1 MTYCPAGALHD
12 AIPAVYESDKKP
24 NKKKDAPPIIQAD
37 GFDVPE
43 SLCWK
48 WFEDLAKA
56 CELLDTG
63 MDFGDPPNDPLDPRR
78 GQQFIVHRDLKPMN
92 VFLDLP
98 SGKDNHWPA
107 YPVATLG
114 DFGMR
119 TSTRAVFWHD
129 FLTHNRLI
137 NVHP

>member
-12 AIPAVYESDKKP
+12 AIPAVEEFRPKNASQ
-24 NKKKDAPPIIQAD
+24 IEVD

-56 CELLDTG
+56 CELLETG
-63 MDFGDPPNDPLDPRR
+63 MDFGDPPKDPLDDRR
-78 GQQFIVHRDLKPMN
+78 GQNLIVHRDIKPMN

-114 DFGMR
+114 DFGM
-119 TSTRAVFWHD
+119 
-129 FLTHNRLI
+129 
-137 NVHP
+137 